1 MKNEIFAIKR
11 QNTSIACFVA
21 LFINVTQFDSPQQKW
36 STVNKAQTLDVTL
49 AYTHVSN
56 KFHTFEEIFLICLRQ

>member
-1 MKNEIFAIKR
+1 MKSLQLKDKIYLLPV
-11 QNTSIACFVA
+11 FVA

-36 STVNKAQTLDVTL
+36 STVNKAQTLNVTL